1 MMAAKTTTATGP
13 SSRSIP
19 STRSHHCTC
28 TASVGASTCFRLLG
42 HTATH
47 LSATFDT
54 AEGDKPSSS
63 SNNYRGLFRMGAY
76 RPFFKEQQQGLETA
90 TTASVSPQT
99 SPIEKYLYL
108 LPDALNRYYRPLP
121 SLLRALT
128 VYLAT
133 WAAFVS
139 TSWTTMTMTKQTLI
153 PAQFSFRLL
162 RKVARFLFKSV
173 AWSMIAQVVLQD
185 TLFVD
190 QQPSRVTTKTLV
202 QKYFLPSSL
211 SKYNP
216 ITIDP
221 IAAPPAVG
229 AAVSE
234 KGKTINMENEPFTL
248 GVHYLQYENSSIE
261 KEVEVKNEDGDSVT
275 DSAASSS
282 TNPSKKP
289 PKKKKRTFEAMY
301 FQHGFGA
308 SSLSWLPVLPTLA
321 KQMNARVA
329 LGHDTVGFGLTDRP
343 KDPRWYRSRQSSRI
357 AEAILAKESQATT
370 NNNNNLLSSGDDDN
384 DAAPA
389 PVCLVGHS
397 MGSRATLRLA
407 TQLPLETP
415 KLIILSS
422 PALGLISPK
431 PQSSSK
437 SKPARLASSLT
448 TGVSRRIFKP
458 AFKYVLRRIIGFN
471 GSWKKGLEGVWGD
484 PNKVNKNSDVLRYSW
499 PSIGHGWEEGIL
511 NFAGAQVLSADDE
524 LDDDFL
530 LLRKVLDLPHTK
542 VLIVLGSKDK
552 VIPTKSVETF
562 VERVASLGSSSGGET
577 SSNNNNVP
585 IVELDGLGHCAF
597 EEDREAFC
605 DAVEQ
610 LVRDH
615 WDTRT

>member
-1 MMAAKTTTATGP
+1 
-13 SSRSIP
+13 
-19 STRSHHCTC
+19 
-28 TASVGASTCFRLLG
+28 
-42 HTATH
+42 
-47 LSATFDT
+47 LSATSDT
-54 AEGDKPSSS
+54 AEGDDES
-63 SNNYRGLFRMGAY
+63 SNNKNRDLFQIGAY
-76 RPFFKEQQQGLETA
+76 RLFFNEQQQGLETET

-108 LPDALNRYYRPLP
+108 LPDTLNRYYRPLP
-121 SLLRALT
+121 ILLRALT
-128 VYLAT
+128 VSLAT
-133 WAAFVS
+133 WASFVS
-139 TSWTTMTMTKQTLI
+139 TSWTTTTKQTLLST
-153 PAQFSFRLL
+153 AFSFRLL
-162 RKVARFLFKSV
+162 RKVAGFLFKSV
-173 AWSMIAQVVLQD
+173 AWSMIVQVMLQD

-190 QQPSRVTTKTLV
+190 QQPSRVTMKTLM

-221 IAAPPAVG
+221 IAAPSAVG
-229 AAVSE
+229 AAASE
-234 KGKTINMENEPFTL
+234 RGKTINTENEPFTL

-261 KEVEVKNEDGDSVT
+261 NEVADRNEDEDSAT
-275 DSAASSS
+275 DSFASSS
-282 TNPSKKP
+282 MNPSKKP
-289 PKKKKRTFEAMY
+289 PKNKKRTFEAMY

-308 SSLSWLPVLPTLA
+308 SSLSWIPVLPALA

-343 KDPRWYRSRQSSRI
+343 KDPRWYRPRQSSRI

-370 NNNNNLLSSGDDDN
+370 NNNNNLFSSGDNDN
-384 DAAPA
+384 NAA

-422 PALGLISPK
+422 PALGLVSPK
-431 PQSSSK
+431 PQSSSS
-437 SKPARLASSLT
+437 SKPVRLASSFT
-448 TGVSRRIFKP
+448 TAVSRRIFKP
-458 AFKYVLRRIIGFN
+458 AFKYVLRRVIGFN
-471 GSWKKGLEGVWGD
+471 SSWKKGLEGVWGD
-484 PNKVNKNSDVLRYSW
+484 PNKVNENSDVLRYSW

-542 VLIVLGSKDK
+542 VLIVLGSRDK
-552 VIPTKSVETF
+552 VIPTKSVVAF
-562 VERVASLGSSSGGET
+562 VKRVASLESSLGGET
-577 SSNNNNVP
+577 SNNNDNVP
-585 IVELDGLGHCAF
+585 IVELEGLGHCAF

-615 WDTRT
+615 WDNRT